1 MSDINI
7 NIDISQVSQ
16 NLDGLTE
23 RLLQQIGV
31 LGEATGQKMK
41 AHAQTNAPW
50 TDRTGD
56 ARNRLE
62 YQSKKDE
69 TGVTISLFHQVEYGI
84 YLELCNN
91 ENYAI
96 LKNSRDAILPE
107 FLQAVQAIRL

>member
-1 MSDINI
+1 MSNDI

-23 RLLQQIGV
+23 RLLQQIGI

-41 AHAQTNAPW
+41 SYAQTNAPW

-62 YQSKKDE
+62 YESKKDE
-69 TGVTISLFHQVEYGI
+69 TGVTVSIFHQMDYGV
-84 YLELCNN
+84 YLEQCNN
-91 ENYAI
+91 EKFAI
-96 LKNSRDAILPE
+96 LKNARDSQIAE
-107 FLQAVQAIRL
+107 FLQAVQSIRL